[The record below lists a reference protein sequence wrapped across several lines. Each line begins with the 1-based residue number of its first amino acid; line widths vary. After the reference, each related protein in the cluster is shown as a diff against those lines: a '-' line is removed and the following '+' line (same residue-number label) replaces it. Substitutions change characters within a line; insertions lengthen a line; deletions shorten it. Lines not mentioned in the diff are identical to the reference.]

1 MHYFIQGLRPD
12 LKSHVILGQPK
23 RLSEAE
29 NLANL
34 KEAVLKHT
42 PNFTQQKTRKS
53 IAVCSNKFGTPYKGA
68 TKQHIKCC
76 RL

>member
-1 MHYFIQGLRPD
+1 VGLTDLDVMHYFIQSLRPD
-12 LKSHVILGQPK
+12 LKSHVILGQAK
-23 RLSEAE
+23 SLSEAE

-42 PNFTQQKTRKS
+42 PNFTQQKLESQLQSVVTS
-53 IAVCSNKFGTPYKGA
+53 LE
-68 TKQHIKCC
+68 